1 MGADLMLSINEME
14 ATKEEAYKNA
24 EHLTRPERL
33 SNTLFVL
40 VEEANVGRW
49 GYYDD
54 LSEEEVTSEEL
65 YKYLVSCIDEV
76 YDSQRRR
83 DCGVFYIDHRTFYIT
98 AGMSWGDEPTDAWE
112 SFVVC
117 EYLGLT
123 HKQPLDNPS
132 PSSDTM

>member
-1 MGADLMLSINEME
+1 MGADLMISINEME

-24 EHLTRPERL
+24 EYLTRPERV

-40 VEEANVGRW
+40 VEEAGVGKW
-49 GYYDD
+49 GYG
-54 LSEEEVTSEEL
+54 EEL
-65 YKYLVSCIDEV
+65 NDEPSSNEVYDYLISCIDEV
-76 YDSQRRR
+76 YGSQMRR
-83 DCGVFYIDHRTFYIT
+83 DCSVFYVDDRTFYIT
-98 AGMSWGDEPTDAWE
+98 AGMSWGDEPTDAWQ

-132 PSSDTM
+132 T